1 MATLIDVAKEA
12 GVSPATVSRVINNSF
27 LVSDEKKQRVYEAL
41 EKVGYVIPVKHSAPH
56 SKNGKLLLIVLFNE
70 HPGLCEGL
78 QQQAGELGYSLVYQR
93 MTEYTSEAD
102 IINLVQLLDA
112 TGQLAGIFML
122 DYYLGR
128 NADLETLFKR
138 YPVVYI
144 GEASQPDANLI
155 SIDDYQAAYDATRHL
170 LDLGRRRIA
179 IYATKAPENRGN
191 FEVQRIRGYRSAL
204 MDSGILPTEELIRYT
219 DFTSEGAVYTTNKMF
234 TTMEELPDAI
244 ICMNDNIAIG
254 CIRTLIERGL
264 RVPED
269 IAVLGMDNESFG
281 EYVTPSLTTIAQ
293 EYTSMGTEA
302 MQVMHMVISA
312 GMQGSRKIFVPHH
325 LIVRESTAG
334 SAFA

>member
-128 NADLETLFKR
+128 NVDLETLFKR

-144 GEASQPDANLI
+144 GEASQPPMTPPGI
-155 SIDDYQAAYDATRHL
+155 CSIWAAGASPSTPPKPQRTGATLRCSAS
-170 LDLGRRRIA
+170 G
-179 IYATKAPENRGN
+179 ATAP
-191 FEVQRIRGYRSAL
+191 
-204 MDSGILPTEELIRYT
+204 P
-219 DFTSEGAVYTTNKMF
+219 
-234 TTMEELPDAI
+234 
-244 ICMNDNIAIG
+244 
-254 CIRTLIERGL
+254 
-264 RVPED
+264 
-269 IAVLGMDNESFG
+269 
-281 EYVTPSLTTIAQ
+281 
-293 EYTSMGTEA
+293 
-302 MQVMHMVISA
+302 
-312 GMQGSRKIFVPHH
+312 
-325 LIVRESTAG
+325 
-334 SAFA
+334 